1 MLETN
6 KPEQKA
12 RPELLTVLCILTF
25 IGSGLATFSNMFLY
39 LSYEEVLNTMDEM
52 NMNLPEFDL
61 IMSGGRK
68 FFLTGFILYI
78 ISLSGA
84 FRMWRLRKIGFHLY
98 TGAQIFILLLPVVL
112 INNYQFSIISL
123 ILTATFIIAYAS
135 NLKFMS

>member
-39 LSYEEVLNTMDEM
+39 LSYDEVLDIMDEM
-52 NMNLPEFDL
+52 NMNLPEFDM
-61 IMSGGRK
+61 IMSGGKK

-84 FRMWRLRKIGFHLY
+84 IRMWKLRKIGFHLY
-98 TGAQIFILLLPVVL
+98 TGAQIFILLLPVAL
-112 INNYQFSIISL
+112 IDNYQFSIISL